1 MPKKP
6 NKNVP
11 IKEARSL
18 LIKTDDHEY
27 GVVSKKLGNGR
38 FLIKL
43 NLTNKEVVGRLC
55 GKFRVKS
62 QKKNNWVDIDT
73 VVLVGLRDFQDD
85 VVDIVHVY
93 TPEEVRTLKRD
104 GEYLE
109 ETGTRENK
117 EVEDDVGFDFNS
129 I

>member
-6 NKNVP
+6 NKNTTV
-11 IKEARSL
+11 KEARSL

-62 QKKNNWVDIDT
+62 QKKNNWVDVDT